1 MLPRRLIASLLAV
14 AAGSTFG
21 LARAGADTPPPEAW
35 PATSSLKPGLD
46 GWPNAIRIAGANR
59 FQTALATSLT
69 RRGAGVA
76 ASYPFGSPDPA
87 ATDGWFGLGSCPRSV
102 IVVAG
107 DNPADALAASSL
119 SDATGN
125 STEPYLRISAAA
137 DQVFDPVG
145 DFRRVDTDFAPILTT
160 TSTRQGATALNIA
173 TRLAAQDLRSG
184 GCTTAREA
192 IIVGGTS
199 AVPASVEVELVSI
212 GYDRVYRVAGAS
224 RYETA
229 RLVAESLGTANAPG
243 SPTPTVCS
251 DVRVDDGAARMA
263 FYANSVVEH
272 RASATECE
280 LLSRTVVL
288 ADGVTGA
295 DALAAGWWTSYWQ
308 VPMLL
313 HNGSGALP
321 TATRE
326 ALQTL
331 DVENVIVLGGTSRIS
346 TAIVDEVRDATGQA
360 DVIRIAGNDRYET
373 SVKMA
378 QSFGGWYSTGRGDE
392 FAGSR
397 ACIAASTGTSLGWP
411 DALSAGPWC
420 ARYSATSRNA
430 PVRALVPTLGTLPT
444 TSAVA
449 ALARPAHDAVPV
461 ILVPAGASVL
471 PASVQS
477 LLSNAFTS
485 SSMWCSS
492 ISAPVGCLAPGFAVV
507 FGGSTAIPD
516 SLIDGLSSRM
526 MGSATISSTD
536 RSPQLDDAFFTTLDM
551 GPVFDDTSGASGGG
565 RACAM
570 RDDYANARWL
580 FVQGATQSANADVM
594 MRGRY
599 VRDADGMVRSPTLG
613 SPVCVAAPAGTTGVR
628 AVAGS
633 GPASGAVTLDTVAA
647 RRVGLSSTISATAPL
662 SSDGIDSTIDLSE
675 GGATT
680 WTFSSSPAGVSLS
693 ALGTSGSLTGST
705 LSLTLSRGP
714 TTSAVAS
721 PDRVS
726 GTFSLFTASGSV
738 QGTIEGEALLV
749 AGVWKVRGRV
759 SFTGGSGPVVAGSGG
774 FMADLAVN
782 SAGTLADD
790 SVVWRLDGLAS

>member
-1 MLPRRLIASLLAV
+1 MLPHRLVASLLAV
-14 AAGSTFG
+14 VAGSTFG

-35 PATSSLKPGLD
+35 PATSTLKPGLD
-46 GWPNAIRIAGANR
+46 GWANAIRISGANR
-59 FQTALATSLT
+59 FQTALAASLT
-69 RRGAGVA
+69 LRGAGGA

-87 ATDGWFGLGSCPRSV
+87 TTDGWFGLGSCPRSV

-107 DNPADALAASSL
+107 DNPADALSASSL

-145 DFRRVDTDFAPILTT
+145 DFRRVDTDFAPILIT

-199 AVPASVEVELVSI
+199 AVPANVETELVSI

-229 RLVAESLGTANAPG
+229 RLVAESLGTADASV
-243 SPTPTVCS
+243 SPTPTTCT
-251 DVRVDDGAARMA
+251 DVRVDDGAARMT
-263 FYANSVVEH
+263 FYANSVVEY
-272 RASATECE
+272 RASATECQ

-321 TATRE
+321 AATRE

-331 DVENVIVLGGTSRIS
+331 AVENVIVLGGTSRIS
-346 TAIVDEVRDATGQA
+346 AAVVDEVRDVTGQA

-378 QSFGGWYSTGRGDE
+378 QSFGGWYATGRGDD

-397 ACIAASTGTSLGWP
+397 VCIAASTGSTLGWP

-420 ARYSATSRNA
+420 GRYTATARNA
-430 PVRALVPTLGTLPT
+430 PVRALAPTLGTSPT

-449 ALARPAHDAVPV
+449 SLARPAHDAVPV
-461 ILVPAGASVL
+461 LLVPASVSAL
-471 PASVQS
+471 PASVQT

-485 SSMWCSS
+485 SSTWCSS
-492 ISAPVGCLAPGFAVV
+492 TSAPVGCLAPGFAVV

-526 MGSATISSTD
+526 IGSATVNTTD
-536 RSPQLDDAFFTTLDM
+536 RSPRLDEAFFTMLDM
-551 GPVFDDTSGASGGG
+551 SPVFDDTSGASGGG
-565 RACAM
+565 RVCAV

-580 FVQGATQSANADVM
+580 FVSGATQSASVDVM
-594 MRGRY
+594 LRGRY
-599 VRDADGMVRSPTLG
+599 VRDTDGTVRAPTVG

-633 GPASGAVTLDTVAA
+633 GPVSGAVTLDTAVA
-647 RRVGLSSTISATAPL
+647 RRVGLSATISASAPV
-662 SSDGIDSTIDLSE
+662 SSNGIDSSTDLSE
-675 GGATT
+675 GGTTT
-680 WTFSSSPAGVSLS
+680 WTFSFSPAGVSLS
-693 ALGTSGSLTGST
+693 ALGTSSSVTSST
-705 LSLTLSRGP
+705 LSLTLTRGA
-714 TTSAVAS
+714 TTSATTA

-726 GTFSLFTASGSV
+726 GTFSLVTASGSV
-738 QGTIEGEALLV
+738 QGTIEGETILV
-749 AGVWKVRGRV
+749 AGVWKIRGRV
-759 SFTGGSGPVVAGSGG
+759 TFTGGSGPVAAGSGG
-774 FMADLAVN
+774 FVADLAVN

-790 SVVWRLDGLAS
+790 AVVWRLDGLAT